1 ARRAWR
7 ARASIVF
14 VGATLVASV
23 VQQAVAG
30 GGTLEGKRA
39 EAARLTNELESQ
51 ARRVVELD
59 RRHRQARARVAELE
73 GMVRHA
79 EGGVRSA
86 MAQQDE
92 ARRRLQVQA
101 VEAYMRGGSFT
112 VIGKLKAGTA
122 LPLYDTYLTVA
133 AGYDRNAI
141 ERFRGARQDLEARRH
156 ALELVLGRARS
167 EAARLR
173 SDRAAL
179 DAAAAAQRSRV
190 AQLNGEVASLVA
202 AEQRRRAALAAA
214 ATPTIQA
221 QSVSPSPRPAS
232 PAAPLLRKAPAPAS
246 DPFACIRQLESG
258 GNYRDPNGGAYQFQ
272 DATWQSLGY
281 SGSAEDAPP
290 AVQDEAAR
298 KLQAR
303 DGWDPWTVAP
313 SCGLV

>member
-1 ARRAWR
+1 
-7 ARASIVF
+7 V
-14 VGATLVASV
+14 TLVASV

-30 GGTLEGKRA
+30 GDTLEGKRA
-39 EAARLTNELESQ
+39 EAARLTNELETQ

-59 RRHRQARARVAELE
+59 RRHRQAMARVAELE
-73 GMVRHA
+73 GMARQA

-86 MAQQDE
+86 LAQQEE

-101 VEAYMRGGSFT
+101 VEAYMRGGTFT

-122 LPLYDTYLTVA
+122 LPLYDTYLSVA

-141 ERFRGARQDLEARRH
+141 EGLRGAREDLEAKRA

-167 EAARLR
+167 EASRLR
-173 SDRAAL
+173 ADRAAL
-179 DAAAAAQRSRV
+179 DQAAAAQRSRV
-190 AQLNGEVASLVA
+190 AQLNGEVAGLVA
-202 AEQRRRAALAAA
+202 AEQRRRAARAAVPA
-214 ATPTIQA
+214 PTIQA
-221 QSVSPSPRPAS
+221 QSVSPSPRPA
-232 PAAPLLRKAPAPAS
+232 PTVAPLLRLAPAPAS

-258 GNYRDPNGGAYQFQ
+258 GNYGHPNGGAYQFQ

-290 AVQDEAAR
+290 AVQDQAAR
-298 KLQAR
+298 QLQAR
-303 DGWDPWTVAP
+303 DGWSPWTVAP

>member
-1 ARRAWR
+1 
-7 ARASIVF
+7 V
-14 VGATLVASV
+14 TLVASV
-23 VQQAVAG
+23 IQQAVAG
-30 GGTLEGKRA
+30 GDTLEDKRA
-39 EAARLTNELESQ
+39 EAARLTSELESQ
-51 ARRVVELD
+51 AQRVVQLD
-59 RRHRQARARVAELE
+59 RRHRQATARVAELE
-73 GMVRHA
+73 AMVHQA
-79 EGGVRSA
+79 EGRVQSA
-86 MAQQDE
+86 LQQQDE

-112 VIGKLKAGTA
+112 VLGKLRAGAA

-141 ERFRGARQDLEARRH
+141 ERFRGAREDLEARRH
-156 ALELVLGRARS
+156 ALELVLGRSRS

-173 SDRAAL
+173 ADRAAL
-179 DAAAAAQRSRV
+179 DAATATQRGRI
-190 AQLNGEVASLVA
+190 AQLNGEVAALVS
-202 AEQRRRAALAAA
+202 AEQRRRAAL
-214 ATPTIQA
+214 P
-221 QSVSPSPRPAS
+221 P
-232 PAAPLLRKAPAPAS
+232 PAAPIVAQSASAPPRPVPTVAPLIKIAPAPAS

-303 DGWDPWTVAP
+303 DGWAPWTVAP